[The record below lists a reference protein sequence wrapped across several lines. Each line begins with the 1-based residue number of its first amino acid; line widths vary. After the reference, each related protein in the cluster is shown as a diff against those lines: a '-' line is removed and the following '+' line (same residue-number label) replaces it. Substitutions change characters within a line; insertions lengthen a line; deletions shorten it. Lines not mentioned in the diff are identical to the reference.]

1 MKTIRWSEEKNRL
14 LMERRGVSFEDVLQA
29 IREKK
34 LLAIEAHPKSEKYP
48 THKILVILLNGYV
61 HIVPY
66 VETEEEIF
74 LKTVYPDRKYHK
86 KYAGGPAGEE
96 TK

>member
-1 MKTIRWSEEKNRL
+1 MKTIRWNEEKNRL
-14 LMERRGVSFEDVLQA
+14 LMEKRGVSFEEVLQA
-29 IREKK
+29 IRGKK
-34 LLAIEAHPKSEKYP
+34 LLAIEAHPNKEKYP
-48 THKILVILLNGYV
+48 GQKILVVLLDGYV

-86 KYAGGPAGEE
+86 KYAGGTAEE
-96 TK
+96 DAK